1 MRLTSVAWILAALM
15 CGAAVAGVAGTPNG
29 KLPPIHLEKV
39 VPDKFGAWSEVKE
52 VGLVVNP
59 QVPALIERIYDEVL
73 TRTYVNRN
81 GDRIMLSVAWGSDQR
96 GERQA
101 HRPEI
106 CYPAQ
111 GLKVETLTD
120 GTLATSFGDI
130 SVRRFTTSGTRN
142 EPVTYWLAM
151 AGHVVRNDFDK
162 RMVQLHLFPSG
173 QIPDGL
179 LFRVS
184 SVDRDAAHAF
194 KVQQQFVADLMAAL
208 PPDVRQRLSGLK
220 PAGAT

>member
-15 CGAAVAGVAGTPNG
+15 SGATVAGVTLPPNT
-29 KLPPIHLEKV
+29 KLPPIQLAKV
-39 VPDKFGAWSEVKE
+39 VPDEFGVWSEAKLA
-52 VGLVVNP
+52 GPVVNP
-59 QVPALIERIYDEVL
+59 QVPDLIAKIYDEVL
-73 TRTYVNRN
+73 DRTYVNRD
-81 GDRIMLSVAWGSDQR
+81 GDRIMLSLAWGSDQR
-96 GERQA
+96 GERQL
-101 HRPEI
+101 HLPEI

-111 GLKVETLTD
+111 GFKVETLSD

-130 SVRRFTTSGTRN
+130 SVRRFTTSGTRQ
-142 EPVTYWLAM
+142 EPVTYWRAM

-220 PAGAT
+220 PAGAI